1 MVAQARMTSAPPPTA
16 ERLRALLDATEPLT
30 IGVEEEAMV
39 LDPETLDLAPAAE
52 DVLALCDGDPRFK
65 RELPAAQVEI
75 ITPPA
80 SSAAE
85 AVAALAAGRR
95 DLLARAGERWRFAAA
110 GVHPFAA
117 AEGIL
122 SQHESYAETRSRYG
136 RVARRQLVF
145 ALQVHVAVGGA
156 DRTLAVYNALRSY
169 LPELSALAANS
180 PWHEGRDSEFASV
193 RPMLGQQLPRQ
204 GVPPALRSW
213 DEYAAALAWGTAAAA
228 FEPRVWWW
236 ELRPHATLG
245 TLEVR
250 VPDAQTTVAEA
261 AGVIAF
267 THALVAWL
275 AERHD
280 GGEPLS
286 VAPRWK
292 IEENRWAA
300 ARDGVEAVLADLD
313 TGRREPARERL
324 LRLIG
329 TVEPAARRV
338 GADRYLGEA
347 RALAE
352 ANGAVRQRAAGDP
365 QAATRAL
372 VAGFPPADGG

>member
-1 MVAQARMTSAPPPTA
+1 MSPASPPTA
-16 ERLRALLDATEPLT
+16 ERLRSLFDTTEPLT
-30 IGVEEEAMV
+30 VGVEEEVMV
-39 LDPETLDLAPAAE
+39 LDPETLDLAPDAE
-52 DVLALCDGDPRFK
+52 AVLELFDGDARLK

-75 ITPPA
+75 VTAPA
-80 SSAAE
+80 ASTAE
-85 AVAALAAGRR
+85 AVAAVEAGRR
-95 DLLARAGERWRFAAA
+95 DLCARAGARWRFGAA

-117 AEGIL
+117 PEGVL
-122 SQHESYAETRSRYG
+122 SGHESYAETRSRYG

-156 DRTLAVYNALRSY
+156 ERTLAVYNALRSY

-180 PWHEGRDSEFASV
+180 PWHDGRDSEFASV
-193 RPMLGQQLPRQ
+193 RPMVSDALPRQ

-213 DEYAAALAWGTAAAA
+213 DEYAAALAWGAAAGA

-236 ELRPHATLG
+236 ELRPHVSLG

-250 VPDAQTTVAEA
+250 VPDAQTTLADA
-261 AGVIAF
+261 AGVVAF

-280 GGEPLS
+280 AGEPLP

-292 IEENRWAA
+292 IEENRWVA
-300 ARDGVEAVLADLD
+300 ARDGVDGVLADLE
-313 TGRREPARERL
+313 TGSREPARARL
-324 LRLIG
+324 LSLIDA
-329 TVEPAARRV
+329 VEPAARRV
-338 GADRYLGEA
+338 GADAFLDAA

-352 ANGAVRQRAAGDP
+352 QNGAVRQRAAGDAR
-365 QAATRAL
+365 AAA
-372 VAGFPPADGG
+372 AAIADGFLG